1 MAKMNPMTC
10 LRSLILLLALSA
22 PGLAAPAPEAPS
34 LDALLRHPGNY
45 SQNCDA
51 RLSSYPAPIPGF
63 KTILHGEAS
72 FSEKNSDLIKK
83 HRAALIPAIAA
94 KLEAIDLKQKPTEQ
108 SPDPAIPKEEQDVAP
123 VGADP
128 AVFSTLLLTL
138 IEQLDATEVFPQLL
152 AFEEK
157 HHAMLL
163 AAEQDAAAP
172 LPQADGVEGAGVGAG
187 NLLKEDEEYGKLTPE
202 RQAGVDR
209 KTAVFHAQTLHR
221 DILAVFVR
229 AMRKQGYGPMLSSDL
244 EKTYGRLLK
253 AKWSKNEDFNKYQST
268 TDIPEADRDSI
279 KFDPI
284 HKVAYLAWDP
294 VEIPYSEATRS
305 AILDLT
311 KGYLASLKK

>member
-1 MAKMNPMTC
+1 M
-10 LRSLILLLALSA
+10 
-22 PGLAAPAPEAPS
+22 
-34 LDALLRHPGNY
+34 
-45 SQNCDA
+45 
-51 RLSSYPAPIPGF
+51 
-63 KTILHGEAS
+63 
-72 FSEKNSDLIKK
+72 
-83 HRAALIPAIAA
+83 
-94 KLEAIDLKQKPTEQ
+94 
-108 SPDPAIPKEEQDVAP
+108 AP

-163 AAEQDAAAP
+163 AAEQEAAAP

-187 NLLKEDEEYGKLTPE
+187 NLLKEDEEYDKLTPE
-202 RQAGVDR
+202 RQAEVDR
-209 KTAVFHAQTLHR
+209 KTAIFHAQTLHR
-221 DILAVFVR
+221 DILAVLVR

-253 AKWSKNEDFNKYQST
+253 AKWSKNEDFNQYQST
-268 TDIPEADRDSI
+268 ADIPEADRDNI

-284 HKVAYLAWDP
+284 HKVAYLVWDP